1 MSKETLRY
9 QHILL
14 AESINLLEQSQIS
27 EPMIEP
33 HFADL
38 IIVISNLEDIIAISA
53 ATDEDAK
60 VKIMNK
66 WL

>member
-1 MSKETLRY
+1 MSAETLEY

-14 AESINLLEQSQIS
+14 AESVNLLKQSQIS

-33 HFADL
+33 YFADL

-53 ATDEDAK
+53 ANDDDEK